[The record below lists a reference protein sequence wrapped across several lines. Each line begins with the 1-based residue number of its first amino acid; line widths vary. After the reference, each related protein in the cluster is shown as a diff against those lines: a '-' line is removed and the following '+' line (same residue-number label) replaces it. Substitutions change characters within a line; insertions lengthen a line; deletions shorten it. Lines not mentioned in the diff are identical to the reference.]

1 MEPQSIKNIIK
12 EGGKILDVNFN
23 HIIEMIEQ
31 RKNNAY
37 RKVNEELILLYFD
50 IGKYL
55 CDLMDDSGY
64 GDKITTKAVEFMKN
78 NYPNVRGFNKR
89 NVERMIKFYRIYKDD
104 DLALNLITQ
113 LSWTNNMLILS
124 NAKSIEE
131 RHFYLQLAINENYSK
146 RELTRQ
152 IESGC
157 YERYTLSLVYRPQ
170 TLTGLIPYNKS
181 TPSTRLLDTYSL
193 EFLDL
198 PKNFSEQDLKKAI
211 IKNLKDFIL
220 EIGKDFTFI
229 GDEYKIKV
237 GNHDFFIDLL
247 FYNRELSCLV
257 AFELK
262 LGEYL
267 PEYAGKMSLYLEAL
281 DRDVRKEYENPSV
294 GVILCSSKD
303 KEVVE
308 YSLSKNMSQTL
319 ISEYKL
325 KLIDKELL
333 KAKLSEI
340 KPLLNNMQHITTQI
354 TMDQVM
360 YQVVVILIHLVDYLQ
375 EQHIT
380 LEYML

>member
-1 MEPQSIKNIIK
+1 
-12 EGGKILDVNFN
+12 
-23 HIIEMIEQ
+23 MIER

-37 RKVNEELILLYFD
+37 RKVNEELILLYFE

-55 CDLMDDSGY
+55 SELIDNSSY
-64 GDKITTKAVEFMKN
+64 GDKIIDKSVGFMME
-78 NYPNVRGFNKR
+78 NYPLAKWFNKR
-89 NVERMIKFYRIYKDD
+89 NTRSMVQFYKTYKDD
-104 DLALNLITQ
+104 DLALQLITQ
-113 LSWTNNMLILS
+113 LSWTNNILILS
-124 NAKSIEE
+124 RTKSIEE

-157 YERYTLSLVYRPQ
+157 YERYTLSLADRPQ
-170 TLTGLIPYNKS
+170 TIADLIPYNKS
-181 TPSTRLLDTYSL
+181 APSTRLLDTYSL

-211 IKNLKDFIL
+211 IANLKDFIL

-267 PEYAGKMSLYLEAL
+267 PEYSGKMSLYLEAL

-325 KLIDKELL
+325 KLIDKKLL
-333 KAKLSEI
+333 EAKLSEM
-340 KPLLNNMQHITTQI
+340 KQLLNISMKYRFVNC
-354 TMDQVM
+354 
-360 YQVVVILIHLVDYLQ
+360 
-375 EQHIT
+375 
-380 LEYML
+380 